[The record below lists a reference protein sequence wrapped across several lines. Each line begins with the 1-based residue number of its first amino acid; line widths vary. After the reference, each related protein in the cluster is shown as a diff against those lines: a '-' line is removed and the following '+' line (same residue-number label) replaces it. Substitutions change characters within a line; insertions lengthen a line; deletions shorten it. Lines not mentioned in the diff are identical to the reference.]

1 MKTRRERAKFWIA
14 GDLGGLELLRATY
27 VTHSF
32 SRHTHEGFA
41 IAVIEAGTEAFWYR
55 GATQVA
61 PPGSIALVNPGE
73 PHTGHAAGEEG
84 WSYRVL
90 YPDAALLQRA
100 AGLSGARRDAPFFPE
115 PVIRDPLVAALL
127 VRAHETLERSAPALE
142 RESRLL
148 WALSHLVSRHA
159 ERRPEI
165 RPAGRERAAVRRA
178 REYLR
183 DRYRENVSLEELSGV
198 ANLSPFHLL
207 RVFREEVG
215 LPPHTYLLGVRLR
228 RARALLAAGHPA
240 GRAAAETGFTDQSHL
255 SRHFKRTFGYTPGQ
269 YARNS
274 KNLQYLP
281 RSTP

>member
-1 MKTRRERAKFWIA
+1 MKTPCEKAKFWIA

-32 SRHTHEGFA
+32 SRHTHERFA
-41 IAVIEAGTEAFWYR
+41 IAVIEAGAEAFWYR

-84 WSYRVL
+84 WSYRVF
-90 YPDAALLQRA
+90 YPEAGLLSRA
-100 AGLSGARRDAPFFPE
+100 ARLAGARREVPFFPE
-115 PVIRDPLVAALL
+115 PVIQDPLVAALL
-127 VRAHETLERSAPALE
+127 GGAHEVLERSSSALE

-148 WALSHLVSRHA
+148 WALSQLISRHA
-159 ERRPEI
+159 ERRPEPQ
-165 RPAGRERAAVRRA
+165 PARRERAAVRRA

-183 DRYRENVSLEELSGV
+183 DRYRENVSLEELSGAV
-198 ANLSPFHLL
+198 NLSPFHLL

-215 LPPHTYLLGVRLR
+215 LPPHAYLIGVRIR
-228 RARALLAAGHPA
+228 RARELLAAGCPV
-240 GRAAAETGFTDQSHL
+240 GRAAAETGFADQSHL
-255 SRHFKRTFGYTPGQ
+255 SHQFKRKFGYTPGQ

-274 KNLQYLP
+274 KNLQD
-281 RSTP
+281 